1 MDIFNECI
9 LQYYTIHIWLTL
21 QSWIWIWIWN
31 SMDMESRIW
40 RLLHTNSL
48 LCRVSVLLIPRLFK
62 GQLYLHHVYPKWK
75 NLKHFES
82 IYLCPVFFFFAIIL
96 MFTILFIC
104 FGASS
109 SCFRASPLA
118 QTVKN
123 LPARQE
129 TWVWTLGQEDP
140 LKKEMATHS
149 SILAWRILWTEEPGR
164 L

>member
-1 MDIFNECI
+1 MWFHLYMDIFNEYI

-31 SMDMESRIW
+31 SMDMESWIW

-82 IYLCPVFFFFAIIL
+82 IYLCPVFLFVFFLLSFL
-96 MFTILFIC
+96 CLPFSSYVLGLPPC
-104 FGASS
+104 VFG
-109 SCFRASPLA
+109 
-118 QTVKN
+118 
-123 LPARQE
+123 LPRWLRQ
-129 TWVWTLGQEDP
+129 
-140 LKKEMATHS
+140 
-149 SILAWRILWTEEPGR
+149 
-164 L
+164 